1 MPQRTHMTELV
12 RNSTER
18 SPDAA
23 VSAASLLLHYGFD
36 LGGDTIA
43 PLLSVW
49 QAQYPEAWIRLAT
62 IEALYQGRYKAI
74 SVEQILALWQRR
86 SQPVYHFNHEFE
98 RLVCDRLP
106 HTPES
111 LNPSSQEELFLT
123 PAAQALV
130 ATVPY
135 PVVALPLCQSEP
147 TVLHNADAMQALR
160 NLQGDTTIDSPSVD
174 RVAVSTAA
182 PNEPSLVQTYSYM
195 LRSDEP
201 SPQPLAYAQ
210 TEGHAQ
216 TTVDSALLPSALPPS
231 ESAAQVAIDDT
242 AQAGLIEATSARSD
256 VEQACATD
264 HATTATNSVTLS
276 NGAQMQTP
284 SSQAASITRILQQ
297 LDNQELS
304 AKTMF
309 PGFGLL
315 AHTLQPKLRLHLTA
329 RYQPLWLTDPSDK
342 QPIHQF
348 TPAPEASDF
357 HSKLK
362 AVAQPHDEAPA
373 VEP

>member
-1 MPQRTHMTELV
+1 MPQRRYMTQLV
-12 RNSTER
+12 KNSTER

-23 VSAASLLLHYGFD
+23 VSAASLLHHYGFD
-36 LGGDTIA
+36 LGGDTLA
-43 PLLSVW
+43 PLLAVW
-49 QAQYPEAWIRLAT
+49 RAQYPDAWIRLAT

-106 HTPES
+106 HTSEP
-111 LNPSSQEELFLT
+111 LNPSSQEKPFLT
-123 PAAQALV
+123 PAAQALI

-135 PVVALPLCQSEP
+135 PVVALPLCQSES
-147 TVLHNADAMQALR
+147 TALHNADAMQALR
-160 NLQGDTTIDSPSVD
+160 NLQGDTTVDSPSVD
-174 RVAVSTAA
+174 RVSVSTAA
-182 PNEPSLVQTYSYM
+182 PNEPSPVQTYSYT
-195 LRSDEP
+195 LRSEEP
-201 SPQPLAYAQ
+201 SSQPFAHAQ
-210 TEGHAQ
+210 TEAHAQ
-216 TTVDSALLPSALPPS
+216 TTDPTLLPSALPPS
-231 ESAAQVAIDDT
+231 ESAAKTAIDDA
-242 AQAGLIEATSARSD
+242 AQAGLIAATSARSE
-256 VEQACATD
+256 VEQARETD
-264 HATTATNSVTLS
+264 HSTTATASVPVS
-276 NGAQMQTP
+276 NGAQTQTSNP
-284 SSQAASITRILQQ
+284 QAASITRILQQ

-315 AHTLQPKLRLHLTA
+315 ARTLQPKLRLHLTA

-348 TPAPEASDF
+348 MPTPEASDF

-362 AVAQPHDEAPA
+362 AVAQPQDEAPA

>member
-1 MPQRTHMTELV
+1 MPQRRYMTQLV
-12 RNSTER
+12 QNSTER
-18 SPDAA
+18 SPEAA
-23 VSAASLLLHYGFD
+23 VSAASLLHHYGFD

-49 QAQYPEAWIRLAT
+49 QAQYPDSWIRLAT

-106 HTPES
+106 HTPEP
-111 LNPSSQEELFLT
+111 LNPSLQEEPFLT
-123 PAAQALV
+123 PAAQALI

-135 PVVALPLCQSEP
+135 PGVALPLCQSEP
-147 TVLHNADAMQALR
+147 PVLHNADAMQALR

-174 RVAVSTAA
+174 RVSISTAA
-182 PNEPSLVQTYSYM
+182 PNEPSLVQAYSYT
-195 LRSDEP
+195 LKLDEP
-201 SPQPLAYAQ
+201 SSQPLAPAQ
-210 TEGHAQ
+210 TEGDVQ
-216 TTVDSALLPSALPPS
+216 TTVDPTLLPSALPPS
-231 ESAAQVAIDDT
+231 ENAAKAAIDDA
-242 AQAGLIEATSARSD
+242 AQAGLIAATSARSE
-256 VEQACATD
+256 VEQAHATD
-264 HATTATNSVTLS
+264 DSTTATASMPVS
-276 NGAQMQTP
+276 NGAQTQT
-284 SSQAASITRILQQ
+284 SNLQAASITRILQQ

-315 AHTLQPKLRLHLTA
+315 ARTLQPKLRLHLTA